1 MTIEEI
7 CNKYIKVKATGILAL
22 HQRPK
27 LDWAFKVVSGKESD
41 VCNGCFLEKY
51 YPLRLPY
58 TCAAQERED
67 GKNVQFKEISKTMIT
82 REQAKE
88 LLPILQ
94 ALAEGK
100 QIQDKIEGVTD
111 WVDTDEINFEYEGQK
126 IKHRIKPEP
135 KYRPFKTQEECWNE
149 MLKHQPF
156 GWIYSKNRSC
166 YYCIISVEEDRIELS
181 PREQSRSETPLKEF
195 YLKNYHC
202 FFEEALELFK
212 LTFAD
217 GTPFGIKE
225 E

>member
-67 GKNVQFKEISKTMIT
+67 GKDVQFKKISKTMIT
-82 REQAKE
+82 REEAKE

-94 ALAEGK
+94 AFAEGK

-126 IKHRIKPEP
+126 IKHRIKPESQ
-135 KYRPFKTQEECWNE
+135 YRPFKSQEECWNE

-156 GWIYSKNRSC
+156 GWIKGFEKQEKVHIGRIFDTPDGVLITLSINEGLNYSS
-166 YYCIISVEEDRIELS
+166 S
-181 PREQSRSETPLKEF
+181 
-195 YLKNYHC
+195 YLFNKY
-202 FFEEALELFK
+202 
-212 LTFAD
+212 TFAD

-225 E
+225 